1 MADSKLIQ
9 IFIDILKH
17 CVEDKIV
24 ENKGT
29 FKCSG
34 CNTVFNENNEKTFD
48 RHNVL
53 CVAHSKWKNDR
64 EVLNSVCEVQKWFNL
79 IGASAQYAFIKDKYK
94 ELSEYLISSGNLKL
108 IEYLEFTLLKFNASM
123 LLKSRNDNVAEF
135 LIKRSGPWRLYLLR
149 STYLKYCVK
158 YNLHRMFNQLCDRL
172 GELENEDVFSRV
184 PSEFGNKACYIMIS
198 EMLWSGDVKFY
209 EDCKKS
215 YKVEDTYDL
224 IKEHLSTCLSFAQS
238 RNGHAKMYSH
248 LMRKKMKFERQYEE
262 CLSKYVCKDVLG
274 EVMSYV

>member
-9 IFIDILKH
+9 IFIDVLKY

-34 CNTVFNENNEKTFD
+34 CDTVFNENNEKTFN

-53 CVAHSKWKNDR
+53 CVARSKWKNDR
-64 EVLNSVCEVQKWFNL
+64 EVLNSVCEVQNWLNL
-79 IGASAQYAFIKDKYK
+79 VGVSSIKAFIKDKYK

-108 IEYLEFTLLKFNASM
+108 IEYLEFTLLTFHVSA
-123 LLKSRNDNVAEF
+123 LLKSRNDGVAEF
-135 LIKRSGPWRLYLLR
+135 LIKRSGPRRLYLFR
-149 STYLKYCVK
+149 SIYLKYCVK
-158 YNLHRMFNQLCDRL
+158 YNLYRMFNQLCDRI
-172 GELENEDVFSRV
+172 GELENEDVFKHVS
-184 PSEFGNKACYIMIS
+184 SEFGNKTCYIMIS

-215 YKVEDTYDL
+215 YKVEDTYNL

-248 LMRKKMKFERQYEE
+248 LMRKKMKFERQYEK